1 MTYENC
7 TLGSLL
13 SVPEISRIAKDAIR
27 NRDLSQEDLWNKTLK
42 QLREEHI
49 FSGNIMQLALTT
61 VIGALF
67 CFFRLKIKNCTT
79 LSLIICHGVYDA
91 MISVWASTLL

>member
-13 SVPEISRIAKDAIR
+13 IVPEISRIAKDAIR

-42 QLREEHI
+42 QLREEHML
-49 FSGNIMQLALTT
+49 SQGNR
-61 VIGALF
+61 V
-67 CFFRLKIKNCTT
+67 
-79 LSLIICHGVYDA
+79 LIIDA
-91 MISVWASTLL
+91 KYYSHTTQQQFGINTLHSNNLYQVFT